1 MTVLGNKVIIKKI
14 YMNNPVANNEKSEI
28 AVVIP
33 VYNNHETLRDVV
45 KRTLEVQDTVIVV
58 DDGSTIPVKN
68 ILEGLLHKIHLV
80 RHDKNKG
87 KGKAILS
94 SVSVALKLGMTHI
107 VTVDADAQ
115 HHPEDIINFIP
126 MIKKNPFAI
135 LVGCRDFS
143 SPNIPGSTRFGRKFS
158 NFWLRLQTGKSL
170 GDAQSGFR
178 AYPLF
183 VLENLNLREK
193 RFSFEI
199 EVLVKA
205 AWAGIELMDVP
216 VSVYYPHKDKRV
228 SHFNK
233 FSDNLQLTILNT
245 HLTMRSVL
253 PWPHRKIIND
263 EMSGK
268 KISVLHPIRSIRS
281 LLTEQV
287 SPEKL
292 ACAAALGVFLGTLPL
307 IACHTIAIIFA
318 TGFLRLNKVAAIS
331 ASQLCMPPLVPAIC
345 IEIGHFILNGHFLTE
360 ISVKTIG
367 YQAIDRLLEWV
378 IGSIIFAPVIAV
390 ITGLVVYIMSFNILR
405 DKNAGQ

>member
-1 MTVLGNKVIIKKI
+1 
-14 YMNNPVANNEKSEI
+14 MNNPATNNENFKI
-28 AVVIP
+28 AVVLP
-33 VYNNHETLRDVV
+33 VYNNPETLREVV
-45 KRTLEVQDTVIVV
+45 ERTLDVQDTVIVV
-58 DDGSTIPVKN
+58 DDGSTIPAEN
-68 ILEGLLHKIHLV
+68 ILDGLLHKIHLI
-80 RHDKNKG
+80 RHDKNMG
-87 KGKAILS
+87 KGRAILS
-94 SVSVALKLGMTHI
+94 SVSVALKLGMTH
-107 VTVDADAQ
+107 VLTVDADAQ

-126 MIKKNPFAI
+126 LIKKNPFTI
-135 LVGCRDFS
+135 FVGCRDFT

-253 PWPHRKIIND
+253 PWPHRKIVND

-268 KISVLHPIRSIRS
+268 KITALHPIRSIRS
-281 LLTEQV
+281 LLTEQT
-287 SPEKL
+287 SPGKL
-292 ACAAALGVFLGTLPL
+292 ASAAAIGVFLGTLPL
-307 IACHTIAIIFA
+307 IACHTIAIIFV

-331 ASQLCMPPLVPAIC
+331 ASQLCMPPFIPAIC
-345 IEIGHFILNGHFLTE
+345 IEIGHFVLNGRFLTE
-360 ISVKTIG
+360 ISVETIG

-378 IGSIIFAPVIAV
+378 IGSIILSPVIAA
-390 ITGLVVYIMSFNILR
+390 ITGLVVYLISFNILR
-405 DKNAGQ
+405 NKNAGQ